1 MLCRSCEEILGVGV
15 VAVDGQNLAGE
26 TVGGGSITAGEGRQ
40 GAIEKL
46 VNRKGV
52 VWIAHRLIAKEK
64 FRT

>member
-1 MLCRSCEEILGVGV
+1 MFCRSREEVLGVGV

-26 TVGGGSITAGEGRQ
+26 KVGGGSITAGEGRQ
-40 GAIEKL
+40 GAIEEL

-52 VWIAHRLIAKEK
+52 FWIAHRLIATGK